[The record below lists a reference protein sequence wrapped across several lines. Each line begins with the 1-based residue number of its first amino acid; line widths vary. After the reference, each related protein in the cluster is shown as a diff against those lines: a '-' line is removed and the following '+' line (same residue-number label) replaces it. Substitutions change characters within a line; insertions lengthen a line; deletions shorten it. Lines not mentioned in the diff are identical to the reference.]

1 MNSVVDR
8 TNGFLAAIEGKG
20 FEIVAQQD
28 ARGNLEK
35 AMGIAD
41 DLLQANG
48 DVVAIFG
55 GNDPTALGAL
65 AAANA
70 AGFTECLIYGV
81 VGSPDIKTEIAS
93 PDSLIEGSGAQSPK
107 SIALMSVD
115 VMYKVMKGEKVDARY
130 PVPTFLITADNVA
143 EYGTDGWQ

>member
-1 MNSVVDR
+1 MTVLNDNRHPES
-8 TNGFLAAIEGKG
+8 AHH
-20 FEIVAQQD
+20 
-28 ARGNLEK
+28 
-35 AMGIAD
+35 
-41 DLLQANG
+41 G

-70 AGFTECLIYGV
+70 AGITECLIYGV
-81 VGSPDIKTEIAS
+81 DGSPDIKTEIAS